1 MILKN
6 HGELFQR
13 CEVNP
18 TLTFEDV
25 PYQAHSVEEDNIIL
39 KGPGELFQRYKKNP
53 ILTAEDWP
61 YQAHSVFNP
70 AAAIV
75 NGITL
80 LIDIIGHIAKKNI
93 LFYRSKLF
101 CKVEVIRLILDIKEL
116 IL

>member
-13 CEVNP
+13 CEANP
-18 TLTFEDV
+18 TLTFEEV
-25 PYQAHSVEEDNIIL
+25 PSQAHSVEEDNIIL

-80 LIDIIGHIAKKNI
+80 LMVRVEDHRGFSHFTVA
-93 LFYRSKLF
+93 RSKNGIDGWEIDSKLTLF
-101 CKVEVIRLILDIKEL
+101 QIL
-116 IL
+116 

>member
-18 TLTFEDV
+18 TLTFEEV
-25 PYQAHSVEEDNIIL
+25 PYQAHSVEENNIIL
-39 KGPGELFQRYKKNP
+39 KGTGELFQRYKKNP
-53 ILTAEDWP
+53 ILPAEDWP

-80 LIDIIGHIAKKNI
+80 LLDIIGHIVKKNDSD
-93 LFYRSKLF
+93 LP
-101 CKVEVIRLILDIKEL
+101 IKMIYNSSSDPAAIECQKGDL
-116 IL
+116 